1 MDRLSFWSS
10 MQKSESLHRE
20 RWFFICTLFFVLA
33 LALPLA
39 SCSFPFG
46 QKKLADVQEAEK
58 GEKVQEAEP
67 KPGDVKL
74 VDGVEYIYARNR
86 RFQLTPYEPEYLWIR
101 KDEYSPGIFESIT
114 AGTDKKEREELE
126 RRMAKL
132 EAELKKNSPVP
143 QISQAVPAAQTPTV
157 PASLYATSLPQA
169 RIVPRDSKLKRR
181 ILVLPVIDETNC
193 KELHLAE
200 LATRKLMSSLERTG
214 TVIPVDPSAM
224 SLTDDLSITKVMDM
238 LELHGIHAVIKTTL
252 AASPDASPGPD
263 KDDESKFRL
272 SAAIFNTDTKV
283 LLRQLS
289 AHTPVVPLRAGDSD
303 EAASRAIGLA
313 IGMIGDDTA
322 KIVGSLDWSARI
334 ASIEKD
340 RIILNAGRLS
350 GIEKGDVLEVYSK
363 GNQVFDKTTHLPLG
377 QVKGSYKG
385 EIEVYELFGVDAA
398 LAKLGK
404 GGTFSTTDVVYL
416 KK

>member
-1 MDRLSFWSS
+1 
-10 MQKSESLHRE
+10 
-20 RWFFICTLFFVLA
+20 
-33 LALPLA
+33 
-39 SCSFPFG
+39 
-46 QKKLADVQEAEK
+46 
-58 GEKVQEAEP
+58 
-67 KPGDVKL
+67 
-74 VDGVEYIYARNR
+74 
-86 RFQLTPYEPEYLWIR
+86 
-101 KDEYSPGIFESIT
+101 
-114 AGTDKKEREELE
+114 
-126 RRMAKL
+126 
-132 EAELKKNSPVP
+132 
-143 QISQAVPAAQTPTV
+143 
-157 PASLYATSLPQA
+157 
-169 RIVPRDSKLKRR
+169 
-181 ILVLPVIDETNC
+181 
-193 KELHLAE
+193 
-200 LATRKLMSSLERTG
+200 
-214 TVIPVDPSAM
+214 
-224 SLTDDLSITKVMDM
+224 M